1 MSDSEGQFAG
11 FSSNWASVHAFCN
24 VVNLDGRAFGSSTLT
39 LVILAWV
46 PSWPI
51 PDDRSA
57 DSPPLAGLAPSA
69 LLVFPLVETLNCG
82 ANFRLAQ
89 LATSNGIDTGE
100 LAPSALLML
109 PVTCIALHDVG
120 LNVNPGRVMLTLTC
134 LICNGM
140 PSMIDGIA

>member
-1 MSDSEGQFAG
+1 MSESAGQFAG

-46 PSWPI
+46 PSEP
-51 PDDRSA
+51 
-57 DSPPLAGLAPSA
+57 AGSDTVVVRLAPSA
-69 LLVFPLVETLNCG
+69 LLVLPLVETLNCG
-82 ANFRLAQ
+82 ANFKLAQ
-89 LATSNGIDTGE
+89 FVTWNGSDTAL

-109 PVTCIALHDVG
+109 PVTCIGLHDVG
-120 LNVNPGRVMLTLTC
+120 LNVKPGRLILTFTC
-134 LICNGM
+134 LICNGI